1 MKSNFES
8 QEVGNLISCAIQ
20 LQSLNI
26 YIHHVAALQK
36 SGLKKKRFQV
46 QILFHKLKGTSRPVI
61 PWPEEGFQA

>member
-26 YIHHVAALQK
+26 YIHRVAALQN
-36 SGLKKKRFQV
+36 QD
-46 QILFHKLKGTSRPVI
+46 
-61 PWPEEGFQA
+61 